1 MHVEERG
8 SQNSGKRQRRKSGVR
23 EEGYRQKWME
33 TVCAALIRLWGEKAE
48 RMERAMD
55 PFQELITQMQRYPFT
70 TTNTLHKCLK
80 KETVKTWHTSEFTT
94 KVVNSL
100 RSINL

>member
-8 SQNSGKRQRRKSGVR
+8 SQNSGKGQRRKSGVR

-48 RMERAMD
+48 RTERAME
-55 PFQELITQMQRYPFT
+55 PFQELITQT
-70 TTNTLHKCLK
+70 HKCRDIP
-80 KETVKTWHTSEFTT
+80 S
-94 KVVNSL
+94 
-100 RSINL
+100 